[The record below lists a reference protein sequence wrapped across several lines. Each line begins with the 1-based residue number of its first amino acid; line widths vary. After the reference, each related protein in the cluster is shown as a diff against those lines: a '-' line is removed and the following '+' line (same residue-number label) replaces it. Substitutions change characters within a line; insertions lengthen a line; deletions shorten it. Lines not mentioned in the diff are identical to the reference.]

1 MEENAEFKKR
11 KIEEHYALL
20 NRLTEE
26 KSRMKRTMWET
37 EHAKK
42 MEIYEMYQSELKV
55 ICLIPIVFFLFSLL
69 YMKIGN
75 FPFYFYSQESFLY
88 TYCRYFPS
96 SSSLLHKDAC

>member
-20 NRLTEE
+20 NRLAEE
-26 KSRMKRTMWET
+26 ESRMKRTMWET

-55 ICLIPIVFFLFSLL
+55 ICLIPIVFFCFH
-69 YMKIGN
+69 
-75 FPFYFYSQESFLY
+75 LY
-88 TYCRYFPS
+88 TW
-96 SSSLLHKDAC
+96 K

>member
-20 NRLTEE
+20 NRLAVE
-26 KSRMKRTMWET
+26 SRMKRTMRET

-55 ICLIPIVFFLFSLL
+55 ICLIPIVFFCFH
-69 YMKIGN
+69 
-75 FPFYFYSQESFLY
+75 FY
-88 TYCRYFPS
+88 T
-96 SSSLLHKDAC
+96 

>member
-20 NRLTEE
+20 NRLAEE
-26 KSRMKRTMWET
+26 SRMKRTMRET

-55 ICLIPIVFFLFSLL
+55 ICLIPFFFVFFGWKQNIYISFHILHAFNS
-69 YMKIGN
+69 
-75 FPFYFYSQESFLY
+75 FYHNAKGKY
-88 TYCRYFPS
+88 
-96 SSSLLHKDAC
+96 

>member
-20 NRLTEE
+20 NRLAEE
-26 KSRMKRTMWET
+26 SRMKRTMWET

-55 ICLIPIVFFLFSLL
+55 ICLIPIVFFCFH
-69 YMKIGN
+69 
-75 FPFYFYSQESFLY
+75 FY
-88 TYCRYFPS
+88 T
-96 SSSLLHKDAC
+96 